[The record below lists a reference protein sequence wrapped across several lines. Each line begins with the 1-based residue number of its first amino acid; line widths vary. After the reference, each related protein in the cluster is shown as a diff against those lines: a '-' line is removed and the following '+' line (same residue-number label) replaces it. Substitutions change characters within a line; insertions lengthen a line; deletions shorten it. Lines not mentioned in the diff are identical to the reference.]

1 MRSAAISL
9 TLPFTG
15 WAGVPVQLATGL
27 RLKLNE
33 EPISIFQP
41 VTPGYFRTM
50 KIALK
55 RGREFTAHDTAVSAP
70 VAIINES
77 LARRFWPEY
86 PNGPDPIGQYLLM
99 GRNPRPK
106 QIVGI
111 TADVR
116 EQGKDQ
122 DAKFGLYLPNAQL
135 PTPSA
140 AIIIRTVGDPLL
152 LVRTLEQQILS
163 IDPEQPVSDIK
174 SMDEVAEAS
183 EGQLRLITR
192 LLAGFSTAT
201 TLLAL
206 LGLYALISYSV
217 AQRTREI
224 GIRQA
229 LGARRG
235 HILSLVVGQ
244 GFVLSIAGIVVGVSA
259 AFGLTR
265 VLKDMLF
272 QVSATDPATFVE
284 ISLLFVVMALLASY
298 LPARR
303 AAKVDPMVALRC
315 E

>member
-1 MRSAAISL
+1 
-9 TLPFTG
+9 
-15 WAGVPVQLATGL
+15 
-27 RLKLNE
+27 
-33 EPISIFQP
+33 
-41 VTPGYFRTM
+41 
-50 KIALK
+50 
-55 RGREFTAHDTAVSAP
+55 
-70 VAIINES
+70 
-77 LARRFWPEY
+77 
-86 PNGPDPIGQYLLM
+86 
-99 GRNPRPK
+99 
-106 QIVGI
+106 
-111 TADVR
+111 
-116 EQGKDQ
+116 
-122 DAKFGLYLPNAQL
+122 
-135 PTPSA
+135 
-140 AIIIRTVGDPLL
+140 
-152 LVRTLEQQILS
+152 
-163 IDPEQPVSDIK
+163 
-174 SMDEVAEAS
+174 MDEVAEAS